1 MTITEIL
8 TEIHKQRVELEIC
21 QELQRWL
28 LDDRASWIDRAMD
41 AESTVR
47 AIGKIA
53 KENKNK
59 SSAIDGIVNIC
70 DSAIEDWFNG
80 SLGGAIMR
88 INEINNRINELETSI
103 EILKAIRQDFV
114 ENNKEEI
121 FIKALNDGI
130 NYTTQRLDKYKT
142 TDWIMAID

>member
-1 MTITEIL
+1 MERNDNMTITEIL

-28 LDDRASWIDRAMD
+28 LDDRAEWIDRAMD

-59 SSAIDGIVNIC
+59 NKNSAIDGIINIC
-70 DSAIEDWFNG
+70 DSAIED
-80 SLGGAIMR
+80 
-88 INEINNRINELETSI
+88 
-103 EILKAIRQDFV
+103 
-114 ENNKEEI
+114 
-121 FIKALNDGI
+121 
-130 NYTTQRLDKYKT
+130 
-142 TDWIMAID
+142 